1 MEETN
6 VHDKNTRGDTMNQNH
21 PFYIID
27 GRVLPDVFL
36 KVVEVKQILEKNKM
50 LTVQE
55 ATEQVG
61 ISRSSFYKYKDAIE
75 PFYEKGDSRA
85 ITVLIHLQ
93 DEAGRLS
100 DVLNF
105 IAAQGGNVLT
115 INQMIPMNGIAIINL
130 CIQTSHLRIGVDGLL
145 DSIKK
150 LNGVEQ
156 IQVLA
161 RE

>member
-1 MEETN
+1 MKE
-6 VHDKNTRGDTMNQNH
+6 KH
-21 PFYIID
+21 PFYVVD
-27 GRVLPDVFL
+27 GSVLPEVFL
-36 KVVEVKQILEKNKM
+36 KVVEAKKLLEKDKM

-55 ATEQVG
+55 VSERIG
-61 ISRSSFYKYKDAIE
+61 ISRSSFYKYKDAIF
-75 PFYEKGDSRA
+75 PFYEKGKSQA

-100 DVLNF
+100 DVLNY
-105 IAAQGGNVLT
+105 IAEAGGNVLT

-130 CIQTSHLRIGVDGLL
+130 CIQTSHMEMGVDMLL
-145 DSIKK
+145 QK
-150 LNGVEQ
+150 LENLDGVNE

>member
-1 MEETN
+1 MKE
-6 VHDKNTRGDTMNQNH
+6 KH
-21 PFYIID
+21 PFYVID
-27 GRVLPDVFL
+27 GNVLPEVFL
-36 KVVEVKQILEKNKM
+36 KVVEAKKLLEKDKM

-55 ATEQVG
+55 VTERIG
-61 ISRSSFYKYKDAIE
+61 ISRSSFYKYKDAIF
-75 PFYEKGDSRA
+75 PFYEKGKSQA

-105 IAAQGGNVLT
+105 IAEAGGNVLT

-130 CIQTSHLRIGVDGLL
+130 CIQTSHMEMGVDGLMEKLQGL
-145 DSIKK
+145 D
-150 LNGVEQ
+150 GVNE

-161 RE
+161 RD

>member
-1 MEETN
+1 MKE
-6 VHDKNTRGDTMNQNH
+6 KH
-21 PFYIID
+21 PFYVID
-27 GRVLPDVFL
+27 GSVLPEVFL
-36 KVVEVKQILEKNKM
+36 KVVEAKKLLEKDKM

-55 ATEQVG
+55 VAERIG
-61 ISRSSFYKYKDAIE
+61 ISRSSFYKYKDAIF
-75 PFYEKGDSRA
+75 PFYEKGKSQA

-100 DVLNF
+100 DVLNY
-105 IAAQGGNVLT
+105 IAEAGGNVLT

-130 CIQTSHLRIGVDGLL
+130 CIQTSHMKMGVDEL
-145 DSIKK
+145 IEK
-150 LNGVEQ
+150 LTELEGVHE